1 MKTVMLLILALPM
14 IIGLIVA
21 FFFVRKHRDIVAF
34 NKISIYLYFPVGI
47 WSAVY
52 FIICMI
58 YAGIALSC
66 VWIWPLIAIFCFVRI
81 RMLISGDKKDR
92 RARKVIRLVYRIVF
106 VICLAFFLFIESRIV
121 DAMTA
126 TPPADLDYI
135 VVLGA
140 GMRGTTPTNP
150 LKVRII
156 RAAEYMDDNQ
166 DTLLIA
172 SGGQG
177 PDEVISEAQ
186 CIHDQLV
193 DIYGIDDERIILE
206 ERSRDTEQNL
216 KNSLEIIGDPNASV
230 GIVSNG
236 FHEYRALMIA
246 EHTGYNNVYSVPA
259 TTLLPVGIHYI
270 VREFFGVVECMIKY
284 R

>member
-1 MKTVMLLILALPM
+1 MKIVFVILALPM
-14 IIGLIVA
+14 IIGIVVA
-21 FFFVRKHRDIVAF
+21 CFFVRKHRDIGVF
-34 NKISIYLYFPVGI
+34 NKISIYIYFPVGI

-52 FIICMI
+52 FVICLI
-58 YAGIALSC
+58 YAGITLSF
-66 VWIWPLIAIFCFVRI
+66 VWIWPMIAIFCLVRI
-81 RMLISGDKKDR
+81 RMLVSGDRKVS
-92 RARKVIRLVYRIVF
+92 RARKIIRIAYRIVF
-106 VICLAFFLFIESRIV
+106 VIGLVFFLFIESRIV

-126 TPPADLDYI
+126 TPPADLDYV

-140 GMRGTTPTNP
+140 GLRGTTPTNP

-156 RAAEYMDDNQ
+156 RAAEYMEDNVG
-166 DTLLIA
+166 TFLIA

-177 PDEVISEAQ
+177 SDEVISEAQ

-193 DIYGIDDERIILE
+193 DIYGIEDDRIILE
-206 ERSRDTEQNL
+206 EQSRDTEENL
-216 KNSLEIIGDPNASV
+216 RNSLDIIGDPNASV

-270 VREFFGVVECMIKY
+270 VREFFGAVECMIKC
-284 R
+284 

>member
-1 MKTVMLLILALPM
+1 MLLILALPM

-21 FFFVRKHRDIVAF
+21 FFFVRKHRDIGAF

-81 RMLISGDKKDR
+81 RMLVSGDKKDSR
-92 RARKVIRLVYRIVF
+92 TRKVIRLVYRIVF

-166 DTLLIA
+166 DTFLIA

-177 PDEVISEAQ
+177 PDEVISEAE
-186 CIHDQLV
+186 CIKTRLITV
-193 DIYGIDDERIILE
+193 YEIEEERIILE
-206 ERSRDTEQNL
+206 DESRSTEENL
-216 KNSLEIIGDPNASV
+216 ENSLQIIGNPDASV
-230 GIVSNG
+230 GIISNG
-236 FHEYRALMIA
+236 FHEYRAQLIA
-246 EHTGYNNVYSVPA
+246 EHAGFTNACSVPA

-270 VREFFGVVECMIKY
+270 VREFFGVVACLIKY
-284 R
+284 